1 MKTNSETL
9 QQFEKKFSILKPM
22 ILHAKRMTVF
32 TGAGVSTLS
41 GIPDFRSSK
50 GIYSKK
56 WEGLDVEHI
65 LSISFFMQHPDVFYT
80 WAKEFW
86 YHLDTYEP
94 NVVHRTLAKL
104 EAKGY
109 LRSLYTQNIDMLHQK
124 AGSKKQYE
132 VHGSAAHHY
141 CTNCHAHY
149 TYEQVAP
156 IVLKDE
162 VPYCTACGSLIKP
175 DIVFYGENL
184 NSHVLGRAYEDF
196 SHTDLCLVLGS
207 SLRVQPAASF
217 PMYATQNGA
226 PLVIVNAQQTTQD
239 GAATLRFVDLEK
251 AFIALESWVDL
262 LDVRKTV
269 L

>member
-1 MKTNSETL
+1 MKTNSETF

-50 GIYSKK
+50 GIYSEK
-56 WEGLDVEHI
+56 WNGLDVEHI
-65 LSISFFMQHPDVFYT
+65 LSISFFMQHPDVFYS
-80 WAKEFW
+80 WAKEYW
-86 YHLDTYEP
+86 YRLDTYEP

-141 CTNCHAHY
+141 CTMCNAHY
-149 TYEQVAP
+149 SYEQIAP
-156 IVLKDE
+156 IVLNGE
-162 VPYCTACGSLIKP
+162 VPYCKKCGSLIKP

-184 NSHVLGRAYEDF
+184 NAHILGRAYEDF
-196 SHTDLCLVLGS
+196 SHTDLALVLGS

-226 PLVIVNAQQTTQD
+226 PLVIVNSQQTSQD
-239 GAATLRFVDLEK
+239 GAATLRFIDLK
-251 AFIALESWVDL
+251 KVFIALESWVDTL
-262 LDVRKTV
+262 EARKNV

>member
-9 QQFEKKFSILKPM
+9 EQFEKKFSILKPL
-22 ILHAKRMTVF
+22 ILNAKRMTVF

-41 GIPDFRSSK
+41 GIPDFRSSQ
-50 GIYSKK
+50 GIYSKQ

-65 LSISFFMQHPDVFYT
+65 LSIAFFMQHPDVFYA
-80 WAKEFW
+80 WAKEYW
-86 YHLDTYEP
+86 YHLDYYKP

-109 LRSLYTQNIDMLHQK
+109 MRSLYTQNIDMLHQK

-132 VHGSAAHHY
+132 VHGSAMHHY
-141 CTNCHAHY
+141 CTNCNAHY
-149 TYEQVAP
+149 TYEQIAP

-184 NSHVLGRAYEDF
+184 NSHILDRAYEDF
-196 SHTDLCLVLGS
+196 SHPDLCLVLGS

-217 PMYATQNGA
+217 PLYATRNGA

-239 GAATLRFVDLEK
+239 GAASLRFIDLEK
-251 AFIALESWVDL
+251 TFVALESWVDTL
-262 LDVRKTV
+262 EARKTI

>member
-1 MKTNSETL
+1 MKSNSETRE
-9 QQFEKKFSILKPM
+9 QFDKKFSILKPL
-22 ILHAKRMTVF
+22 ILNAKKMTVF

-65 LSISFFMQHPDVFYT
+65 LSISFFMENPDVFYT
-80 WAKEFW
+80 WAKAFW
-86 YHLDTYEP
+86 YKLDTYEP

-109 LRSLYTQNIDMLHQK
+109 MRSLYTQNIDMLHQK

-141 CTNCHAHY
+141 CTNCNRHY
-149 TYEQVAP
+149 SYEEIAP
-156 IVLKDE
+156 IVLRDE
-162 VPYCTACGSLIKP
+162 VPRCTACGSLIKP

-184 NSHVLGRAYEDF
+184 NTHILNRAYEDF
-196 SHTDLCLVLGS
+196 RNTDLCLVLGS

-239 GAATLRFVDLEK
+239 GAATLRFIDLEK
-251 AFIALESWVDL
+251 VFVALESWVDTIEA
-262 LDVRKTV
+262 RKSII
-269 L
+269 

>member
-9 QQFEKKFSILKPM
+9 QQFEKKFSILKPL
-22 ILHAKRMTVF
+22 ILNAKRMTVF

-80 WAKEFW
+80 WAKEYW
-86 YHLDTYEP
+86 YHLDTYTP

-109 LRSLYTQNIDMLHQK
+109 MRSLYTQNIDMLHHK

-132 VHGSAAHHY
+132 VHGSAMHHY
-141 CTNCHAHY
+141 CTNCNAHY
-149 TYEQVAP
+149 SYEQIVP
-156 IVLKDE
+156 IVLNDE
-162 VPYCTACGSLIKP
+162 VPLCKACGSLIKP

-184 NSHVLGRAYEDF
+184 NAHILDRAYEDF

-217 PMYATQNGA
+217 PLYATRNGA

-239 GAATLRFVDLEK
+239 GAATLRFIDLEK
-251 AFIALESWVDL
+251 TFVALEGWVDTL
-262 LDVRKTV
+262 GVRKTV